1 MGRYACLF
9 RHLARSRLF
18 AVSYFTGGGCA
29 AMTAQEKI
37 NLWLNIAVLLSIVG
51 AMTFL
56 SFLGSTTFWD
66 ED

>member
-1 MGRYACLF
+1 
-9 RHLARSRLF
+9 
-18 AVSYFTGGGCA
+18 
-29 AMTAQEKI
+29 MTPQEKI
-37 NLWLNIAVLLSIVG
+37 NLWLNIAVLFSIVG